1 MLELVSKNRNIKIIS
16 IYKNNKIKLKQKNL
30 IRLKIDITI
39 NIKKI
44 FDIIKKYA
52 PLNIYY
58 FATPVI
64 NTKVN
69 NEFIFN
75 KYHKYYVSIPFKLV
89 NFSIKHNSNFFYPST
104 IFINK
109 KDKSHYSLLKN
120 AFEKKIRLFKNV
132 KSKIYVA
139 RIPKLNTR
147 QNLNLFNEKLP
158 NFRDIIFK
166 NREIRKKIFF
176 FN

>member
-1 MLELVSKNRNIKIIS
+1 MNILKKEYFTIILALLLLIIIVLSKNNI
-16 IYKNNKIKLKQKNL
+16 NNNS
-30 IRLKIDITI
+30 
-39 NIKKI
+39 N
-44 FDIIKKYA
+44 
-52 PLNIYY
+52 
-58 FATPVI
+58 
-64 NTKVN
+64 
-69 NEFIFN
+69 
-75 KYHKYYVSIPFKLV
+75 
-89 NFSIKHNSNFFYPST
+89 NSNFFYPST
-104 IFINK
+104 IFINN

-120 AFEKKIRLFKNV
+120 AFEKKIRLLKNF
-132 KSKIYVA
+132 KSKINVA